1 MSAVTPPTAA
11 PLTAAPVT
19 ATSGTPAPRAAARV
33 RTRHRGLRVVR
44 WTFLAVLGLYFLLP
58 QLAMARFAFQNV
70 PVVLLDASTL
80 FSKWSASS
88 LVDALTQPALWD
100 AAKTSA
106 ILAVLAVLLDLALL
120 LPLAIL
126 AEIRAPRL
134 RPVLS
139 ALTLLPWV
147 IPPIA
152 LVVGVAATFRP
163 VAPWFLTST
172 LSLVPFYAIWAM
184 PFTYRALDSGLRAI
198 NARTLVEA
206 ARSLGASEL
215 TVLFRVLVPNLSASI
230 VAASGLTAAL
240 VLGEFAFASLLL
252 KDTLPTYL
260 VNYQRDSP
268 RPGWRSRSPS
278 WCSPL
283 SRSAPSCTCCDVA
296 GSA

>member
-1 MSAVTPPTAA
+1 M
-11 PLTAAPVT
+11 
-19 ATSGTPAPRAAARV
+19 
-33 RTRHRGLRVVR
+33 
-44 WTFLAVLGLYFLLP
+44 
-58 QLAMARFAFQNV
+58 
-70 PVVLLDASTL
+70 
-80 FSKWSASS
+80 
-88 LVDALTQPALWD
+88 
-100 AAKTSA
+100 
-106 ILAVLAVLLDLALL
+106 
-120 LPLAIL
+120 
-126 AEIRAPRL
+126 
-134 RPVLS
+134 LS

-206 ARSLGASEL
+206 ARSLGASVPM
-215 TVLFRVLVPNLSASI
+215 VLFRVLVPNLSASI

-268 RPGWRSRSPS
+268 Q
-278 WCSPL
+278 
-283 SRSAPSCTCCDVA
+283 A
-296 GSA
+296 GMALALAVMVLTALALGAVVHMLRRRGLGMSTTGF